1 MKLKVF
7 LLFIFLNTPLFVF
20 SQSLRNQTL
29 SAMGSSFLDTQ
40 SGLAVQQ
47 SIGQL
52 SVIGHFSNSV
62 SLTQQGFLRGI
73 ESLPRKLE
81 NPFVVI
87 AFPNSFSERINFR
100 FLSKHADETILTI
113 HDMNGREVFDTILV
127 PIENEIQVDLNH
139 LANGAYLAYLRS
151 GNKFFQTVI
160 IKK

>member
-1 MKLKVF
+1 
-7 LLFIFLNTPLFVF
+7 
-20 SQSLRNQTL
+20 
-29 SAMGSSFLDTQ
+29 MGSSFLDTQ

-62 SLTQQGFLRGI
+62 SITQQGFLRGI
-73 ESLPRKLE
+73 QILPRKLE

-87 AFPNSFSERINFR
+87 AFPNSFSERISFR

-113 HDMNGREVFDTILV
+113 HDMNGREVFDAILV